1 MPAQLLR
8 YLRPDEVDG
17 LGVAGGATCPA
28 RILARFVVAGVA
40 LRATSC
46 RKVAGAGAFVG
57 GCTSFAG
64 AGAGFASLS
73 SESEAGAPRI
83 TSGTPNI
90 VTTLGGISRV
100 STSFVAELK
109 VVGGR
114 LACEA
119 TREVTDSQITPPKTN
134 EPITAAPIRFTS
146 CGCTMRHTSVPGS
159 KFGTFRAL
167 ANTVRKVC
175 ARTGIAA
182 PMATVAACPTS
193 EKS

>member
-1 MPAQLLR
+1 M
-8 YLRPDEVDG
+8 
-17 LGVAGGATCPA
+17 
-28 RILARFVVAGVA
+28 
-40 LRATSC
+40 RATSFGG
-46 RKVAGAGAFVG
+46 VSGAGATFEGALVG

-64 AGAGFASLS
+64 AGTGFASLS
-73 SESEAGAPRI
+73 SESGVVAPRM

-90 VTTLGGISRV
+90 VTTVGGISCV

-109 VVGGR
+109 VVGG
-114 LACEA
+114 LLECETA
-119 TREVTDSQITPPKTN
+119 REVTESQITPPKTN
-134 EPITAAPIRFTS
+134 EPIAAAPIRFAS

-182 PMATVAACPTS
+182 PMRTVAACPTS